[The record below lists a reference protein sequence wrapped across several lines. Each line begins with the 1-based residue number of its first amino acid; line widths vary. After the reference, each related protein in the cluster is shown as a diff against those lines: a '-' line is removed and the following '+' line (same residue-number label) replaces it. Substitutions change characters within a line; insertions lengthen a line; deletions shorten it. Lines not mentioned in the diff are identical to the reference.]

1 MHAQI
6 KKRKP
11 HAMLSTGVT
20 HSAFASIRS
29 PAQNYIFIVFITS
42 IKETI
47 MANTFNKTIL
57 IGRLGRDPE
66 LFHSDKTD
74 YVHFSICNSSFKDGQ
89 ETVQFHNICAFGNQ
103 ARLCHEYLHKG
114 DLCCIEGRL
123 DSSFYE
129 KDGVRKHSQSVIAEH
144 ITFLPSRR
152 QTQPPAD
159 EAPAEPAANDAV
171 PF

>member
-1 MHAQI
+1 
-6 KKRKP
+6 
-11 HAMLSTGVT
+11 
-20 HSAFASIRS
+20 
-29 PAQNYIFIVFITS
+29 
-42 IKETI
+42 

-66 LFHSDKTD
+66 LRHGDKTD
-74 YVHFSICNSSFKDGQ
+74 YVRFSICNTSFSDGR

-123 DSSFYE
+123 DTRAYE
-129 KDGVRKHSQSVIAEH
+129 KDGTKRYTQSVIAEH

-152 QTQPPAD
+152 QTQPTAD
-159 EAPAEPAANDAV
+159 EAHTEPAANDTV

>member
-1 MHAQI
+1 
-6 KKRKP
+6 
-11 HAMLSTGVT
+11 
-20 HSAFASIRS
+20 
-29 PAQNYIFIVFITS
+29 
-42 IKETI
+42 

-74 YVHFSICNSSFKDGQ
+74 YVH
-89 ETVQFHNICAFGNQ
+89 
-103 ARLCHEYLHKG
+103 LCHEYLHKG

>member
-1 MHAQI
+1 
-6 KKRKP
+6 
-11 HAMLSTGVT
+11 
-20 HSAFASIRS
+20 
-29 PAQNYIFIVFITS
+29 
-42 IKETI
+42 

-66 LFHSDKTD
+66 LHHTDKTD
-74 YVHFSICNSSFKDGQ
+74 YVRFSICNSSIKNGE

-123 DSSFYE
+123 DTSSYE
-129 KDGVRKHSQSVIAEH
+129 KDGVKKYTQSVIAEH

-152 QTQPPAD
+152 QTPPPSS
-159 EAPAEPAANDAV
+159 EAPAQADANADA